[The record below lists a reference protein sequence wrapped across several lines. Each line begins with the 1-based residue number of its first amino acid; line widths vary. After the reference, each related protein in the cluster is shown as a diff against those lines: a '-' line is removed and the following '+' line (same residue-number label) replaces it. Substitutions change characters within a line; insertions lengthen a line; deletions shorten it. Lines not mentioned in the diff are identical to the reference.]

1 MNDSRLDAL
10 RAQMRAQ
17 QLDAFILNEKA
28 NRYYLTGFTGTY
40 GEALI
45 AADDQFIIADGRYF
59 EQLKTQSPNFTVVD
73 NHMRMVEALNRLIT
87 DRGYQRIG
95 IEAEYMNVSEYLG
108 LKASQATLVPTTD
121 VIESMRMIKDLDEQK
136 AIQKAGAVADETYQY
151 ILGYIKPGM
160 TEKQVANEIDRYGLA
175 HGADATAFETIV
187 ASGVRSALPHGHAS
201 NKVIREHE
209 MIIFDFGFMV
219 DHYYSDITRTLA
231 LGSVSSKLKEIY
243 AVTLAAQKAAIN
255 ACHAGVA
262 MAEIDHVA
270 RQVITDAGYGEYF
283 LHGTGHGLGL
293 TVHEFPLLNQDS
305 QTDLQAHMTFTVE
318 PGIYLAAQGGVRIE
332 DDVWLDANGEPL
344 VMTHSPKEFIE
355 L

>member
-1 MNDSRLDAL
+1 LNNIRLDAL
-10 RAQMRAQ
+10 RKLMQAQH
-17 QLDAFILNEKA
+17 LDAFILNEKA
-28 NRYYLTGFTGTY
+28 NRYYLTGFTGSY

-45 AADDQFIIADGRYF
+45 AKNEQFIVTDGRYF
-59 EQLKTQSPNFTVVD
+59 EQLKTQSPDFTVVD
-73 NHMRMVEALNRLIT
+73 NHMRMVETLNQLIAEK
-87 DRGYQRIG
+87 GYQRIG
-95 IEAEYMNVSEYLG
+95 VEAEYMNVAEYLG
-108 LKASQATLVPTTD
+108 LQASQVTLVPTSD
-121 VIESMRMIKDLDEQK
+121 IVESLRMIKDNQEQR
-136 AIQKAGAVADETYQY
+136 AIQKAGAIADETYQY
-151 ILGYIKPGM
+151 ILGYLKPGM

-201 NKVIREHE
+201 NKVIQEHE

-231 LGSVSSKLKEIY
+231 LGSVTPKLKEIY
-243 AVTLAAQKAAIN
+243 AVTLAAQKAAIE
-255 ACHAGVA
+255 ACQPGVA
-262 MAEIDHVA
+262 MSQIDHVA
-270 RQVITDAGYGEYF
+270 RQVITDAGFGEYF

-305 QTDLQAHMTFTVE
+305 QTNLQARMTFTVE
-318 PGIYLAAQGGVRIE
+318 PGIYLAEQGGVRIE
-332 DDVWLDANGEPL
+332 DDIWLNADGKPQ